1 MALEKISLQTL
12 HFYAPRFEVN
22 IEDQKLS
29 ANIAKAIIDV
39 SVDEKID
46 EGASFRLTINDEFDV
61 STQMFKWLDHK
72 LFNVGNNITIKVG
85 YGSNL
90 NTIVMGNIKSLG
102 PSFFSGETPTIT
114 VSGQDLSYDYM
125 KRATPERTF
134 VDKSYSDIAKTI
146 ASEAGLL
153 SVVDDT
159 PSYEPFIRKDNNV
172 TYFRFLESI
181 AVQVGYEFHIDRKTM
196 YFVEPKDDKKEIL
209 TLDLGKDIISF
220 RPTMNT
226 TGLVSEVE
234 VRGHNPR
241 DPETPLI
248 GIARA
253 GSERNQEPG
262 RRTGSQV
269 VQERHRTQRRV
280 ITGRVVNSVEHAN
293 SIALSEL
300 NKANDNL
307 ITGEGDCIGIPQ
319 IRPGVTIR
327 LEKMGEKFSGKYYV
341 KGTTHTINNSGY
353 RTHFSVKRNAI

>member
-1 MALEKISLQTL
+1 VALEKLSLSTFN
-12 HFYAPRFEVN
+12 FYAPQFEVE
-22 IEDQKLS
+22 IKGKKLT

-46 EGASFRLTINDEFDV
+46 EGASFRITVHDEFDMI
-61 STQMFKWLDHK
+61 TQKYKWLDHD
-72 LFNVGNNITIKVG
+72 LFNVGNEITIKMG
-85 YGSNL
+85 YAGNL
-90 NTIVMGNIKSLG
+90 NIMVMGNIKSLE

-114 VSGQDLSYDYM
+114 IGGQDLSYDYM

-134 VDKSYSDIAKTI
+134 VDKSYSDIARTI
-146 ASEAGLL
+146 ATEAKL
-153 SVVDDT
+153 SSAVDDT
-159 PSYEPFIRKDNNV
+159 PSYEPFIRKNNNV

-181 AVQVGYEFHIDRKTM
+181 ATQVGYEFYIDRKTM
-196 YFVEPKDDKKEIL
+196 YFVKPKDQEKEIL
-209 TLDLGKDIISF
+209 TLELGKDIISF

-226 TGLVSEVE
+226 MELVVEVE

-241 DPETPLI
+241 DPERPI
-248 GIARA
+248 VGRARA

-269 VQERHRTQRRV
+269 VQERHNIQKKV

-300 NKANDNL
+300 NKANDNF
-307 ITGEGDCIGIPQ
+307 IKGEGNCIGIPQ
-319 IRPGVTIR
+319 IRPRVTIR
-327 LEKMGEKFSGKYYV
+327 LEKMGNIFSGKYYV
-341 KGTTHTINNSGY
+341 KAATHTINNSGY